1 MGKIYE
7 SIRKDIE
14 KLRKIDQAIQNH
26 EVVSMD
32 DVYDVSVALQKI
44 NYVIGYTEQQE
55 PALLSGTIYLPN
67 GSMNHFNIPENF
79 EDMVDEWEAYLG
91 EERANHALNNL
102 RIYTENERLIPEITP
117 HNPTAYYNYVRGALD
132 NIAQNSQSKH
142 FGITRDGLVMMTLS
156 AHQNFV
162 QTALDQDYAFDPKK
176 ADTEEIHAFLQDPV
190 TQIVNAHADDLLFE
204 DAEQRRDFI
213 ENREDIINE
222 MMERGGHRNA
232 LEEIENHYPIARGL
246 VPIHR
251 AHWDTA
257 ALSAAI
263 RESVDGYMKQLR
275 GAKNN
280 IPSLGAFLSDARDC
294 IESSVFDHAMVLGDD
309 PNSTFI
315 KNFLKNPVDAMEKD
329 FLAKAENQKGPNS
342 GMHRRTA
349 EDIRREMGNYNQARV
364 GKTNRYVESIEN
376 RKRRTE
382 QHLRELN
389 VNLDPAHFKA
399 QYQGSAFERFL
410 GKTSQE
416 WTELSDHIDSWK
428 NAGADR
434 DYDKAA
440 DLAVKYL
447 RHKFPN
453 VEPKDITE
461 EMCHRLRGAGRE
473 RGLFCLALLESKG
486 MADEAESQAV
496 YDQAN
501 NRFTQL
507 ENRAR
512 RQEDFQQS
520 LANDIENDNL
530 IQQPEHNANE
540 IVHENVIDK
549 SANDKNE
556 AENNNIIPNDLTM

>member
-26 EVVSMD
+26 EIVSMD

-44 NYVIGYTEQQE
+44 NYVIDYTQQQE
-55 PALLSGTIYLPN
+55 PSLLSGTIYLPS
-67 GSMNHFNIPENF
+67 GSMSHFNLPENF

-91 EERANHALNNL
+91 EERADHALNSL
-102 RIYTENERLIPEITP
+102 RIFTENERLIPEITP
-117 HNPTAYYNYVRGALD
+117 HDPMAYYNYVRGTLAS
-132 NIAQNSQSKH
+132 IAQNSQSKH
-142 FGITRDGLVMMTLS
+142 FGISRDGVVVMTMS

-162 QTALDQDYAFDPKK
+162 QTALDQDYAFDPKNPE
-176 ADTEEIHAFLQDPV
+176 TEEIHEFLRKPV
-190 TQIVNAHADDLLFE
+190 TQIAKAHSDDLVFVE
-204 DAEQRRDFI
+204 ATDRRDFI
-213 ENREDIINE
+213 ENSEDIVNE
-222 MMERGGHRNA
+222 MLERGGHPNA

-246 VPIHR
+246 APIRR
-251 AHWDTA
+251 AHWDAA

-263 RESVDGYMKQLR
+263 RESVDNYKKQLFS
-275 GAKNN
+275 GKNN

-309 PNSTFI
+309 ANSTFI
-315 KNFLKNPVDAMEKD
+315 KDFLKDPVDAMEKD
-329 FLAKAENQKGPNS
+329 FLAKAENEKGPNS
-342 GMHRRTA
+342 GFHRRNA
-349 EDIRREMGNYNQARV
+349 NDIANERNNYNQARV

-382 QHLRELN
+382 EHLRELG
-389 VNLDPAHFKA
+389 VNLDPAHFKV

-416 WTELSDHIDSWK
+416 WTDLSDHIDSWK

-440 DLAVKYL
+440 DLAVMYL

-453 VEPKDITE
+453 VEPKDITAD
-461 EMCHRLRGAGRE
+461 MCHRLRGAGRE

-486 MADEAESQAV
+486 MADEAESQAI

-501 NRFTQL
+501 SRFTQL

-512 RQEDFQQS
+512 RQEDFQQN

-556 AENNNIIPNDLTM
+556 VENNNIIPNDLNM

>member
-44 NYVIGYTEQQE
+44 NYVIDYTQQQE
-55 PALLSGTIYLPN
+55 PSLLSGTIYLPS
-67 GSMNHFNIPENF
+67 GSMSHFNLPENF

-91 EERANHALNNL
+91 EERADHALNSL
-102 RIYTENERLIPEITP
+102 RIFTENERLIPEITP
-117 HNPTAYYNYVRGALD
+117 HDPMAYYNYVRGTLAT
-132 NIAQNSQSKH
+132 IAQNSQSKH
-142 FGITRDGLVMMTLS
+142 FGISRDGVVVMTMS

-162 QTALDQDYAFDPKK
+162 QTALDQDYAFDPRNPE
-176 ADTEEIHAFLQDPV
+176 TEEIHEFLRKPL
-190 TQIVNAHADDLLFE
+190 TQIAKAHSDDLVFVE
-204 DAEQRRDFI
+204 ATDRRDFI
-213 ENREDIINE
+213 ENSEDIVNE
-222 MMERGGHRNA
+222 MLERGGHPNA
-232 LEEIENHYPIARGL
+232 LEEIENHYPIAKGL
-246 VPIHR
+246 APIRR
-251 AHWDTA
+251 AHWDAA

-263 RESVDGYMKQLR
+263 RESVDNYKKQLFS
-275 GAKNN
+275 AKNN

-309 PNSTFI
+309 ANSAFI
-315 KNFLKNPVDAMEKD
+315 KNFLKDPVDAMEKD
-329 FLAKAENQKGPNS
+329 FLAKAENEKGPNS
-342 GMHRRTA
+342 GFHRRNA
-349 EDIRREMGNYNQARV
+349 NDIANERNNYNQARV

-382 QHLRELN
+382 EHLRELG
-389 VNLDPAHFKA
+389 VNLDPAHFKV

-416 WTELSDHIDSWK
+416 WTDLSDHIDSWK
-428 NAGADR
+428 NAGAER

-453 VEPKDITE
+453 VEPKDITAD
-461 EMCHRLRGAGRE
+461 MCHRLRGAGRE

-486 MADEAESQAV
+486 MADEAESQAI

-501 NRFTQL
+501 SRFTQL

-512 RQEDFQQS
+512 RQEDFQQN

-556 AENNNIIPNDLTM
+556 VENNNIIPNDLNM

>member
-26 EVVSMD
+26 EIVSMD

-44 NYVIGYTEQQE
+44 NYVIDYTQQQE
-55 PALLSGTIYLPN
+55 PSLLSGTIYLPS
-67 GSMNHFNIPENF
+67 GSMSHFNLPENF

-91 EERANHALNNL
+91 EERADHALNSL
-102 RIYTENERLIPEITP
+102 RIFTENERLIPEITP
-117 HNPTAYYNYVRGALD
+117 HDPMAYYNYVRGTLAS
-132 NIAQNSQSKH
+132 IAQNSQSKH
-142 FGITRDGLVMMTLS
+142 FGISRDGVVVMTMS

-162 QTALDQDYAFDPKK
+162 QTALDQDYAFDPKNPE
-176 ADTEEIHAFLQDPV
+176 TEEIHEFLRKPV
-190 TQIVNAHADDLLFE
+190 TQIAKAHSDDLVFVE
-204 DAEQRRDFI
+204 ATDRRDFI
-213 ENREDIINE
+213 ENSEDIVNE
-222 MMERGGHRNA
+222 MLERGGHPNA

-246 VPIHR
+246 VPIRR
-251 AHWDTA
+251 AHWDA
-257 ALSAAI
+257 ASLSAAI
-263 RESVDGYMKQLR
+263 RESVDNYKKQLFS
-275 GAKNN
+275 GKNN

-294 IESSVFDHAMVLGDD
+294 VESSVFDHAMVLGDD
-309 PNSTFI
+309 ANSTFI
-315 KNFLKNPVDAMEKD
+315 KNFLKDPVDAMEKD
-329 FLAKAENQKGPNS
+329 FLAKAENEKGPNS
-342 GMHRRTA
+342 GFHRRNA
-349 EDIRREMGNYNQARV
+349 NDIANERNNYNQARV
-364 GKTNRYVESIEN
+364 GKTNRYLESIEN

-382 QHLRELN
+382 EHLRELG
-389 VNLDPAHFKA
+389 VNLDPAHFKV

-416 WTELSDHIDSWK
+416 WTDLSDHIDSWK

-453 VEPKDITE
+453 VEPKDITAD
-461 EMCHRLRGAGRE
+461 MCHRLRGAGRE

-486 MADEAESQAV
+486 MADEAESQAI

-501 NRFTQL
+501 SRFTQL

-512 RQEDFQQS
+512 RQEDFQQN

-556 AENNNIIPNDLTM
+556 VENNNIIPNDLNM